1 MSVLPPGAKQGEEML
16 PEARCWEEDCPLR
29 LKSHSFIHS
38 FARLQNIPEPPS
50 MRQAL
55 RIELTV

>member
-1 MSVLPPGAKQGEEML
+1 ML

-38 FARLQNIPEPPS
+38 FARLQNISEPPS

-55 RIELTV
+55 RIELTF